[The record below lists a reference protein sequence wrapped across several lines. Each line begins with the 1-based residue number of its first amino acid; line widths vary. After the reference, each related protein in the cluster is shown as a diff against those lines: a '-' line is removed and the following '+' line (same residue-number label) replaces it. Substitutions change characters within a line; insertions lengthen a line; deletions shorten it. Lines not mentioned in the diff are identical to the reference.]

1 MNCVQFLRLRKYI
14 KRKII
19 FISKI
24 KRKSENQMTD
34 QSIIYQNV
42 GIASKA
48 TEVKIHSN
56 TTILQNIKNFVK
68 EKHGNKKKK
77 KKKC

>member
-1 MNCVQFLRLRKYI
+1 
-14 KRKII
+14 
-19 FISKI
+19 
-24 KRKSENQMTD
+24 MTD